1 MTRMIEGKRVSAEKE
16 ANDKEPIAH
25 QNVVVITTEDAAE
38 MDVLV
43 DDPQFRGLIW
53 RRLDATHALVDPTA
67 ALTMFE
73 RLNAAGISASV
84 GELSSPGE

>member
-1 MTRMIEGKRVSAEKE
+1 MSEENAAEE
-16 ANDKEPIAH
+16 REPIAH
-25 QNVVVITTEDAAE
+25 QNVVVLTTHDAAE

-43 DDPQFRGLIW
+43 ENPAFRGLIW

-67 ALTMFE
+67 IMTIFE
-73 RLNAAGISASV
+73 RLEAAGVSASV